1 MSTTPITLHRG
12 RHYRLRAD
20 IGKRTYLAVDDIQ
33 CDVTPQD
40 SSGWY
45 LLCEDA
51 RARYERG
58 ELRLSGNWGADVLVV
73 DRAGRYLNY
82 VTAHGPCGSG
92 WMVSDIQEDHHE

>member
-45 LLCEDA
+45 LLCEDCA
-51 RARYERG
+51 SPLRAR
-58 ELRLSGNWGADVLVV
+58 
-73 DRAGRYLNY
+73 
-82 VTAHGPCGSG
+82 
-92 WMVSDIQEDHHE
+92 